1 MIKTILY
8 LEDDDALA
16 HITSRTLRRRG
27 YEVIH
32 YPSID
37 ELQHNLHKI
46 EFTHVLLDLK
56 IGQETSLHLIQH
68 IKKDNNA
75 PIVILTGYG
84 TIRTSV
90 QAMKLGAINF
100 LTKPSSVD
108 DILAAFDDQ
117 NVSLEDN
124 NIILQKTSLKTI
136 ERETIQKALDDNNGN
151 ISAAARQLNIHR
163 RTLQRKLSKR
173 HIESPQD

>member
-32 YPSID
+32 YLSID
-37 ELQHNLHKI
+37 ELQKKLHNTH
-46 EFTHVLLDLK
+46 FTHALLDLK

-68 IKKDNNA
+68 IKNYNNA

-100 LTKPSSVD
+100 LTKPSSIN
-108 DILAAFDDQ
+108 DILAAFDEQKINIKND
-117 NVSLEDN
+117 D
-124 NIILQKTSLKTI
+124 IILQKTSLKTV
-136 ERETIQKALDDNNGN
+136 ERETIQQALDDNNGN

-163 RTLQRKLSKR
+163 RTLQRKLIKR
-173 HIESPQD
+173 HIENIQN

>member
-1 MIKTILY
+1 MSKTILY
-8 LEDDDALA
+8 LEDDEALA

-27 YEVIH
+27 YDVIH
-32 YPSID
+32 YSSID
-37 ELQHNLHKI
+37 ELQHKLHDMY
-46 EFTHVLLDLK
+46 FTHALLDLK
-56 IGQETSLHLIQH
+56 IGQETSLHLIKY
-68 IKKDNNA
+68 IKKYNNV

-100 LTKPSSVD
+100 LTKPSSAN

-117 NVSLEDN
+117 DVNIKDDD
-124 NIILQKTSLKTI
+124 IILQKTSLKTV
-136 ERETIQKALDDNNGN
+136 ERETIQQALDDNNGN

-163 RTLQRKLSKR
+163 RTLQRKLIKR
-173 HIESPQD
+173 HIENTQD

>member
-32 YPSID
+32 YLSID
-37 ELQHNLHKI
+37 ELQKKLHNVH
-46 EFTHVLLDLK
+46 FTHALLDLK

-68 IKKDNNA
+68 IKNYNNA

-108 DILAAFDDQ
+108 DILAAFDEQ
-117 NVSLEDN
+117 KINIKN
-124 NIILQKTSLKTI
+124 NDIILQKTSLKTV
-136 ERETIQKALDDNNGN
+136 ERETIQQALDDNNGN

-163 RTLQRKLSKR
+163 RTLQRKLIKR
-173 HIESPQD
+173 HIENIQD

>member
-27 YEVIH
+27 YKIIH
-32 YPSID
+32 YLSIR
-37 ELQHNLHKI
+37 ELQQDLHNIH
-46 EFTHVLLDLK
+46 FTHALLDLK

-68 IKKDNNA
+68 IKEYNNA

-117 NVSLEDN
+117 GLYIKDDD
-124 NIILQKTSLKTI
+124 IILQKTSLKTV
-136 ERETIQKALDDNNGN
+136 ERETIQQALDDNNGN

-163 RTLQRKLSKR
+163 RTLQRKLTKR
-173 HIESPQD
+173 HIENIQD

>member
-32 YPSID
+32 YLSIN
-37 ELQHNLHKI
+37 ELQQNLHNI
-46 EFTHVLLDLK
+46 HFTHALLDLK

-68 IKKDNNA
+68 IKKHNNA

-100 LTKPSSVD
+100 LTKPSSVN
-108 DILAAFDDQ
+108 DIISAFDDQ
-117 NVSLEDN
+117 DVNIKDD
-124 NIILQKTSLKTI
+124 NIILQKTSLKTV
-136 ERETIQKALDDNNGN
+136 ERETIQQALDDNNGN

-163 RTLQRKLSKR
+163 RTLQRKLIKR
-173 HIESPQD
+173 HIENTQD

>member
-27 YEVIH
+27 HDVIH
-32 YPSID
+32 YSSID
-37 ELQHNLHKI
+37 ELQRNLSNIH
-46 EFTHVLLDLK
+46 FSHALLDLK
-56 IGQETSLHLIQH
+56 IGQETSLHLIQY
-68 IKKDNNA
+68 IKAYNDV

-100 LTKPSSVD
+100 LTKPSSAD
-108 DILAAFDDQ
+108 DILTAFDDQ
-117 NVSLEDN
+117 NIHLESN
-124 NIILQKTSLKTI
+124 NIILQKTSLKAV
-136 ERETIQKALDDNNGN
+136 ERETIQQALDDNNGN

-163 RTLQRKLSKR
+163 RTLQRKLIKR
-173 HIESPQD
+173 HIENTQN

>member
-27 YEVIH
+27 HDVTH
-32 YPSID
+32 YSSIG
-37 ELQHNLHKI
+37 ELQHNLYNMH
-46 EFTHVLLDLK
+46 FTHALLDLK
-56 IGQETSLHLIQH
+56 IGQETSLHLIQK
-68 IKKDNNA
+68 IKEYNDA

-100 LTKPSSVD
+100 LTKPSSAD
-108 DILAAFDDQ
+108 DILAALDDQ
-117 NVSLEDN
+117 DTRLEND
-124 NIILQKTSLKTI
+124 NIILQKTSLKTV
-136 ERETIQKALDDNNGN
+136 ERETIQQALDDNNGN

-163 RTLQRKLSKR
+163 RTLQRKLIKR
-173 HIESPQD
+173 HIESTQD